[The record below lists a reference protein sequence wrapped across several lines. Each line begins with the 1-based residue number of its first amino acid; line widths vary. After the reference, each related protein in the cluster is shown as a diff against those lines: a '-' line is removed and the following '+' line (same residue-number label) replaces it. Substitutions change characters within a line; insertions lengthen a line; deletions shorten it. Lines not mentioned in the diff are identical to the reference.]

1 MGVGEYVAAPSEL
14 TTLTIACGHRPHVA
28 FRETSQG
35 PKARREREREA
46 KVSRPMICPPAPAP
60 ALRGGVR
67 LYSRHHID
75 LLRVAG
81 ALCRR

>member
-1 MGVGEYVAAPSEL
+1 MVM
-14 TTLTIACGHRPHVA
+14 
-28 FRETSQG
+28 
-35 PKARREREREA
+35 
-46 KVSRPMICPPAPAP
+46 RPMIRPPAPAP
-60 ALRGGVR
+60 ALREGVR

>member
-1 MGVGEYVAAPSEL
+1 M
-14 TTLTIACGHRPHVA
+14 
-28 FRETSQG
+28 
-35 PKARREREREA
+35 
-46 KVSRPMICPPAPAP
+46 VSRPMTSPSAPNP
-60 ALRGGVR
+60 ALGRGVR